1 MHDSGVKFNLESK
14 EHRVFTFRALCGEG
28 WPFHLAKFNDFVG
41 KGQNPHVKIEKKV
54 IFKIR
59 EANVFKTSENRRI
72 SF

>member
-1 MHDSGVKFNLESK
+1 MHDSGVKINLESIYTQI
-14 EHRVFTFRALCGEG
+14 FTFGALCGEG
-28 WPFHLAKFNDFVG
+28 WPFHLAKLHDFVG